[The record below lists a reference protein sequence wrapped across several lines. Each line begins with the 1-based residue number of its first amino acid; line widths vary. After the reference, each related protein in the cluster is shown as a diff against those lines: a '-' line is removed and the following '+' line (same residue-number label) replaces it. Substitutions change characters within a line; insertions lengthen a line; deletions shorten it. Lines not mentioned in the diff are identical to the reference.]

1 MITLLPDPD
10 PVQLVEHVPSPA
22 YAVHIDR
29 YGNRN
34 FAVYLDGE
42 LLAVT
47 VYKKGARAIAE
58 TITRL
63 ASEAKRETVL
73 SIVK

>member
-1 MITLLPDPD
+1 MISLLPDPA
-10 PVQLVEHVPSPA
+10 PVQLAEHVPSPA
-22 YAVHIDR
+22 YEVTIDR
-29 YGNRN
+29 YGDRN

-47 VYKKGARAIAE
+47 VYKKGARAVADA
-58 TITRL
+58 ITRL
-63 ASEAKRETVL
+63 ASEAKKETVL